1 MAEIPRVTE
10 EGKTHILGPT
20 AIGTLSEHR
29 VVKEIKERGHPLF
42 WGEWKPVQLFSTLY
56 NDLHVSDVVDVTPG
70 SGAACVAA
78 MYNNIPYYG
87 FSINEKHRK
96 WFLDHI
102 QKVFLA
108 LVYGKEVAVDKGIF
122 DNVKKY
128 LQRSAEAAKHV
139 LPSGTAF
146 MDCVAGHDDSEDDE
160 D

>member
-1 MAEIPRVTE
+1 M
-10 EGKTHILGPT
+10 
-20 AIGTLSEHR
+20 
-29 VVKEIKERGHPLF
+29 F

-56 NDLHVSDVVDVTPG
+56 SDLHVTDVVDVTPG

-78 MYNNIPYYG
+78 MYNSIPYYG

-102 QKVFLA
+102 QKAFLA
-108 LVYGKEVAVDKGIF
+108 LVYSKEVAVDKGVF

-128 LQRSAEAAKHV
+128 LQRSAEAAKHL
-139 LPSGTAF
+139 LPSNTDF
-146 MDCVAGHDDSEDDE
+146 MDHDCEAGGDDSEEDE